1 VISRD
6 YFEKDEQ
13 NAHAFTVTYF
23 EK

>member
-1 VISRD
+1 ISRD

>member
-1 VISRD
+1 D

>member
-1 VISRD
+1 SRD

>member
-1 VISRD
+1 RD